1 MRIPANRVSMDE
13 NRLPGMELDVVA
25 VVDTDDVERD
35 ARD

>member
-1 MRIPANRVSMDE
+1 MRIPADRVSMDE
-13 NRLPGMELDVVA
+13 NRLTGMELDVVA